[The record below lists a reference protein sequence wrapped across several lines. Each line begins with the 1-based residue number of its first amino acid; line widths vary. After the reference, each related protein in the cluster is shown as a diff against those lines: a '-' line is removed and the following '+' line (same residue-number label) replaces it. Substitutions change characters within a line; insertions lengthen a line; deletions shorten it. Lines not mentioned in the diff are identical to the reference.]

1 MATVAGSYDL
11 VVLGGGLAGLTF
23 ALEATRHG
31 KTAAVLESEAQ
42 VGGLGRT
49 LTFGDYRF
57 DIGGHRFYSHWPEIT
72 DWVLDLMGHDML
84 EVGRRSHIRL
94 DGHYVDYPIQ
104 FPGALRALRPAKM
117 VQVLASYLGATLSP
131 NGHHQDLSF
140 EDWVVRRFG
149 RALYDIYFR
158 PYTEKVWGVDCRQL
172 SSEWASERIQL
183 PSLAAAV
190 KGSLMPRAGGPA
202 TLISRFLYPALGIG
216 MIPERIAARAVA
228 SGRAALFV
236 RSRARGLEKDGPQ
249 GDWRVRF
256 DRRGEELEVRAREL
270 VSTIPLPA
278 LWRLLPL
285 ADPAPFALD
294 GRLKYRGLACVFL
307 ATAGPRISDDTW
319 TYFPDPHIGFGRI
332 HEPPNWSAAMA
343 PPGGSSL
350 CVEVFCTQGDGVWQR
365 SDGELVDGVTADL
378 EALGLIA
385 RRRVR
390 DAWVLR
396 VPEAYPCY
404 LIGYERELQRA
415 RGYLAERWP
424 TLHLLGRTGAF
435 QYMNMDA
442 VIRQGIQAADSLV
455 HGA

>member
-1 MATVAGSYDL
+1 MATVAGTYDL
-11 VVLGGGLAGLTF
+11 VVLGGGLAGLAF

-42 VGGLGRT
+42 VGGLSRT
-49 LTFGDYRF
+49 LTFGEYRF
-57 DIGGHRFYSHWPEIT
+57 DIGGHRFYSHWPEVT
-72 DWVLDLMGHDML
+72 DWLLDLMGGDML

-104 FPGALRALRPAKM
+104 FPGALTALSPGKM

-131 NGHHQDLSF
+131 SGRHQDLSF

-158 PYTEKVWGVDCRQL
+158 PYTEKVWGVDCGQI

-190 KGSLMPRAGGPA
+190 KGSLMRRAGGPA
-202 TLISRFLYPALGIG
+202 TLASRFLYPTLGIG
-216 MIPERIAARAVA
+216 MIPERLAARAVA
-228 SGRAALFV
+228 SGRAAIHLE
-236 RSRARGLEKDGPQ
+236 SRALRLGKDGPQ
-249 GDWRVRF
+249 GDWHVHY
-256 DRRGEELEVRAREL
+256 DRRGEELEVRGHDL

-278 LWRLLPL
+278 LWRLLP
-285 ADPAPFALD
+285 ASDPAPCVLD
-294 GRLKYRGLACVFL
+294 GELKYRGLACVFL

-319 TYFPDPHIGFGRI
+319 IYFPDPHVGFGRI

-343 PPGGSSL
+343 PAGSSSL
-350 CVEVFCTQGDGVWQR
+350 CVEVFCSQGDGAWQR
-365 SDGELVDGVTADL
+365 SDGELVEGVTADL
-378 EALGLIA
+378 EALGLVA
-385 RRRVR
+385 RKQVR

-396 VPEAYPCY
+396 VPAAYPCY
-404 LIGYERELQRA
+404 LIGYERALQRA
-415 RGYLAERWP
+415 RNHLAERWP
-424 TLHLLGRTGAF
+424 TLHLLGRTGTF

-442 VIRQGIQAADSLV
+442 VIRQGIQAAEALA